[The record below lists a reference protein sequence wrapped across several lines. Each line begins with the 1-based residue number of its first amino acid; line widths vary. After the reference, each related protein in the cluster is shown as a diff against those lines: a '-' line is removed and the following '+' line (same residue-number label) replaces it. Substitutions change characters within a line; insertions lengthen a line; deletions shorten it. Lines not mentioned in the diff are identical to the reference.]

1 MKRFDFFQPIHNQ
14 IRTQL
19 YETGAWLQQADVDET
34 LESGVTVSR
43 LQAVVNLLQAYLAF
57 GERHI
62 LPAVIAY
69 ESAIADSL
77 VQERANLSRLLKPL
91 EVRINVQEKLS
102 QQTVL
107 DSDTEGL
114 ATCFES
120 LALQTIQYLRREE
133 NLAGKILWRYY
144 SDAEL
149 QAMATSLRDDECF
162 TMLPVAAKT
171 VAAKT
176 EASAATKVEENQ
188 FATETFYQ
196 TMTARA
202 ASFIYPQQRSLLQD
216 VLAGGMVV

>member
-57 GERHI
+57 GELHI

-77 VQERANLSRLLKPL
+77 AHERAEMRRLLKPL
-91 EVRINVQEKLS
+91 GARIDVQETSS
-102 QQTVL
+102 QQPVL
-107 DSDTEGL
+107 DRDTVDL

-149 QAMATSLRDDECF
+149 QAMATLLRDDECF
-162 TMLPVAAKT
+162 IMLPVPAKS
-171 VAAKT
+171 
-176 EASAATKVEENQ
+176 EASATTKEEDKQ

-196 TMTARA
+196 TITARA

-216 VLAGGMVV
+216 VLAGGMAV